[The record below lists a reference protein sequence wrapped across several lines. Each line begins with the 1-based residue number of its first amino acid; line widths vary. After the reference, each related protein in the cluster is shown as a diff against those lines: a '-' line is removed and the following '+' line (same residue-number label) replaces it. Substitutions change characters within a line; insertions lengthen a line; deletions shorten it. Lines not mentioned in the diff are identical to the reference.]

1 MTPEQIGRYKII
13 AKIGQGAMGEVYR
26 ARDSVLNREVAVKTI
41 TAGRGEDETLRKRF
55 QREAEA
61 AARLS
66 HPNIVKVFEFGE
78 ENEQLFMA
86 MELLEGTDLKQAIVQ
101 GDLSLA
107 RKLDILERVCEGLA
121 FAHAA
126 DIVHRDLKPANI
138 HLGGDGSVKIMDF
151 GLARMG
157 GSDMTRTGMVMGTPH
172 YMSPEQ
178 VKGGKADAR
187 SDVFSLGAL
196 AYELLTGHKPFE
208 AETMHAVLYKV
219 MQEEP
224 PPARDLIPTL
234 PPVIGHVV
242 ERALA
247 KEPTERFADAG
258 QALAA
263 LQRARQAVAAGR
275 GDRPLAD
282 GGRGGVARP
291 AERSHPAVRS
301 GERSRPGSSRT
312 GASQSRA
319 PKGGGWLPWVVAALG
334 VVAITGGGLFMLRG
348 GGGTPPAESG
358 AAGAASGAVQDL
370 ASAVV
375 ETQVELARRKLDD
388 GDYAE
393 AAQRAERALRL
404 DASNEHAQEILRRAK
419 DVLASIEKAETEA
432 REAAASGDAGRQ
444 ANAVWALMQIDP
456 ANALITEM
464 APGLGS
470 GFRPRAEEARG
481 LMAASQK
488 KAEDGRASRLPEFQD
503 GKSLSQQGDT
513 AFRAQQYGTA
523 AQRFLEA
530 RNRFDRALAR

>member
-26 ARDSVLNREVAVKTI
+26 AHDSVLNREVAVKTI

-55 QREAEA
+55 QREAQSA
-61 AARLS
+61 AQLS

-86 MELLEGTDLKQAIVQ
+86 MELLEGTELKQAIIQ
-101 GDLSLA
+101 GDLGLA
-107 RKLDILERVCEGLA
+107 RKLDILEKVCEGLA

-126 DIVHRDLKPANI
+126 NIVHRDLKPANI
-138 HLGGDGSVKIMDF
+138 HLGKDGSVKIMDF

-178 VKGGKADAR
+178 VKGGKADSR

-234 PPVIGHVV
+234 PPVIAQVV

-258 QALAA
+258 QVLAA

-275 GDRPLAD
+275 GDRSIID
-282 GGRGGVARP
+282 VGRAGVVRP
-291 AERSHPAVRS
+291 AERSHPSVRS
-301 GERSRPGSSRT
+301 GERSRPGASRS
-312 GASQSRA
+312 ASQSRA
-319 PKGGGWLPWVVAALG
+319 GAAGWLPWAVAAIG
-334 VVAITGGGLFMLRG
+334 VVIVAGVGLFVLRG
-348 GGGTPPAESG
+348 GGGAPAKSG
-358 AAGAASGAVQDL
+358 GAGAASGAVQDL

-375 ETQVELARRKLDD
+375 ETQVELARRKLED
-388 GDYAE
+388 GEYAE

-404 DASNEHAQEILRRAK
+404 DASNAHAKEILGRANEI
-419 DVLASIEKAETEA
+419 LASIEKAATEV
-432 REAAASGDAGRQ
+432 RAAAGSGDAGRQ
-444 ANAVWALMQIDP
+444 ANALWALMQLDP
-456 ANALITEM
+456 ANALVTEM

-470 GFRPRAEEARG
+470 GFRPRAEEARRQ
-481 LMAASQK
+481 MAASQK
-488 KAEDGRASRLPEFQD
+488 KAEDGRAGRLPEFQD
-503 GKSLSQQGDT
+503 GKSLGQQGET